1 MPDFTAAFFNK
12 ELFRLNTLFSQPFDE
27 CIVLPAKMNY
37 RTAKIISII
46 LHPVLMPTYAL
57 MLIFRLSNYL
67 DYTTP
72 PSIKTALFM
81 VVIFNTLIMPVI
93 ISWLLLRKGYIKS
106 FNMDK
111 KEERIV
117 PFICNTLLMMIA
129 YYMISRISIPKI
141 FSLLLLGAAASVVL
155 AVLINLKWK
164 VSIHMIGIGGIT
176 GMFFGMSTFL
186 LIDLR
191 IPILISLLVAG
202 LVGTARMAMGAHR
215 PAQLYAGFFV
225 GFCCEYFVL
234 SI

>member
-1 MPDFTAAFFNK
+1 
-12 ELFRLNTLFSQPFDE
+12 
-27 CIVLPAKMNY
+27 MNY
-37 RTAKIISII
+37 RTAKIISIV

-57 MLIFRLSNYL
+57 LLIFRLSNYL

-72 PSIKTALFM
+72 PSVKLALYLI
-81 VVIFNTLIMPVI
+81 VIFNTLIMPVV
-93 ISWLLLRKGYIKS
+93 ISWLLLRRGLIKS
-106 FNMDK
+106 FNMEK
-111 KEERIV
+111 REERIV
-117 PFICNTLLMMIA
+117 PFICNTLLMMVA

-155 AVLINLKWK
+155 AIIVNLKWK
-164 VSIHMIGIGGIT
+164 VSIHMIGVGGIT

-191 IPILISLLVAG
+191 IPILVSLLVAG
-202 LVGTARMAMGAHR
+202 LVGTARMSIGAHK

-225 GFCCEYFVL
+225 GFICEYFVL

>member
-1 MPDFTAAFFNK
+1 
-12 ELFRLNTLFSQPFDE
+12 
-27 CIVLPAKMNY
+27 MNY
-37 RTAKIISII
+37 RTAKIISIL

-57 MLIFRLSNYL
+57 MLIFQLSNYL

-72 PSIKTALFM
+72 PSVKFALYII
-81 VVIFNTLIMPVI
+81 VIFNTLVMPVF
-93 ISWLLLRKGYIKS
+93 ISWLLIRRGLIKS

-111 KEERIV
+111 REERIV
-117 PFICNTLLMMIA
+117 PFICNTVLMMVA

-141 FSLLLLGAAASVVL
+141 FSMLLLGAAASVVL
-155 AVLINLKWK
+155 AIIINLKWK
-164 VSIHMIGIGGIT
+164 VSIHMIGIGGIS

-191 IPILISLLVAG
+191 IPILVSLLVAG
-202 LVGTARMAMGAHR
+202 IIGTARMSMGAHK
-215 PAQLYAGFFV
+215 PAQLYVGFLV

>member
-1 MPDFTAAFFNK
+1 
-12 ELFRLNTLFSQPFDE
+12 
-27 CIVLPAKMNY
+27 MNY
-37 RTAKIISII
+37 RTAKVISIL

-72 PSIKTALFM
+72 PSVKMALYLI
-81 VVIFNTLIMPVI
+81 VVFNTLIMPVV
-93 ISWLLLRKGYIKS
+93 ISWLLLRKGLIKS
-106 FNMDK
+106 FNMDHR
-111 KEERIV
+111 EERLV
-117 PFICNTLLMMIA
+117 PFICNSVLMMIA
-129 YYMISRISIPKI
+129 YYMISQISIPKI
-141 FSLLLLGAAASVVL
+141 FSMLLLGAAASVVL
-155 AVLINLKWK
+155 AIIINLKWK

-191 IPILISLLVAG
+191 FPILISLLVAG
-202 LVGTARMAMGAHR
+202 LVGTARMSMGAHK
-215 PAQLYAGFFV
+215 PAQLYAGFFI

>member
-1 MPDFTAAFFNK
+1 
-12 ELFRLNTLFSQPFDE
+12 
-27 CIVLPAKMNY
+27 MNY
-37 RTAKIISII
+37 RTAKVISII

-57 MLIFRLSNYL
+57 LLIFKLSNYL

-72 PSIKTALFM
+72 SPVKLALFLI
-81 VVIFNTLIMPVI
+81 VVFNTLIMPI
-93 ISWLLLRKGYIKS
+93 LISWLLLKKGLIKS

-111 KEERIV
+111 REERIV
-117 PFICNTLLMMIA
+117 PFICNTVLMMIA

-155 AVLINLKWK
+155 AILINLKWK

-191 IPILISLLVAG
+191 FPILITVLVAG
-202 LVGTARMAMGAHR
+202 LIGSARMAMGAHR
-215 PAQLYAGFFV
+215 PAQLYVGFIV